1 MGDRTYDPDG
11 VWQYGSI
18 LVSQDPV
25 ALDQIIYQTIEEK
38 RKELEL
44 PTLSRLSKYIRS
56 ASRMELGTNDLDE
69 VDYQEVKV

>member
-1 MGDRTYDPDG
+1 MTPMGYG
-11 VWQYGSI
+11 SYGSI

-38 RKELEL
+38 RKEFEL

-56 ASRMELGTNDLDE
+56 ASRMDLGTNDLDD
-69 VDYQEVKV
+69 VDYHEVKV